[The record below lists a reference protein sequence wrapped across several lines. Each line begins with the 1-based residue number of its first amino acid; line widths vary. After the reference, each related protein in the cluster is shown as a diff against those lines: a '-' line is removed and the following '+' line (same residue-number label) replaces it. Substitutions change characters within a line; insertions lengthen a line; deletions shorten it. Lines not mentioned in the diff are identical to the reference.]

1 MGEERRILGSVAL
14 LLLCLA
20 GGCQTVRDLPKSD
33 FHFYIESKEN
43 SQNATWIPTAVLPVS
58 GLSIGVCSYPALFP
72 KDVEFARI
80 VTSNFGKCILFKL
93 TQQAAIELY
102 KLSVE
107 CSGRKIIFVFNGKA
121 LGLSM
126 PIDGTIMDGA
136 FTIFPEVDE
145 SELETLVADI
155 NDTANKVKKIKKD

>member
-1 MGEERRILGSVAL
+1 MGEKRCVLGGVAL
-14 LLLCLA
+14 LLGLA
-20 GGCQTVRDLPKSD
+20 GGCQTAKDLPKSD

-43 SQNATWIPTAVLPVS
+43 SQNATWIPTAILPVS
-58 GLSIGVCSYPALFP
+58 GLSVGVCSYPAFFP

-107 CSGRKIIFVFNGKA
+107 CSGRKIVFAFNGKA
-121 LGLSM
+121 LGLSA

-136 FTIFPEVDE
+136 FTIFPEVEE
-145 SELETLVADI
+145 SELETLVAEI
-155 NDTANKVKKIKKD
+155 NDAATKVKNLKKN